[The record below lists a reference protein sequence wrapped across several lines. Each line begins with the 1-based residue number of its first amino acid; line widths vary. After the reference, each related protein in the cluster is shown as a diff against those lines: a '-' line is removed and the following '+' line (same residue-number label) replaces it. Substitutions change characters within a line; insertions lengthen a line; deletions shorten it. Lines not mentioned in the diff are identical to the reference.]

1 MLELILLSL
10 GLSCATGVLSL
21 VASKARAASKTI
33 ACVGGMGAAALSFA
47 GGIGALFQTATYA
60 SWIGPMPFTN
70 FTLLLNPLAGLLI
83 AVIAA
88 LAFVAW
94 LYGLSYF
101 DEYYEAGIGVIGFF
115 MNLFI
120 ASMNLVILA
129 DNAFWFLVFFE
140 LMSLTSY
147 VLVII
152 DRTEASLKGGFLYLI
167 MAHIGFLMIACS
179 FFAMASATGS
189 LEFEAFRTHA
199 FAPGIATLC
208 ASICSALRAA
218 KLVGACSSS
227 SSAPS
232 PRCSAWSMLWEST
245 TSRVFWPTTPSRTS
259 VSSCLVSAWASTAG
273 PQICLGSPPSGFWP
287 VSITW

>member
-1 MLELILLSL
+1 
-10 GLSCATGVLSL
+10 
-21 VASKARAASKTI
+21 
-33 ACVGGMGAAALSFA
+33 
-47 GGIGALFQTATYA
+47 
-60 SWIGPMPFTN
+60 MPFTN

-129 DNAFWFLVFFE
+129 DTSLFWFLVFFE

-199 FAPGIATLC
+199 FAPGIATLAFALAFFGFGAKARQWC
-208 ASICSALRAA
+208 PSIRGC
-218 KLVGACSSS
+218 
-227 SSAPS
+227 
-232 PRCSAWSMLWEST
+232 PRPIP
-245 TSRVFWPTTPSRTS
+245 RRPPT
-259 VSSCLVSAWASTAG
+259 
-273 PQICLGSPPSGFWP
+273 
-287 VSITW
+287 

>member
-10 GLSCATGVLSL
+10 GLLLRHRRT
-21 VASKARAASKTI
+21 VAGDVEGPRCLKTI
-33 ACVGGMGAAALSFA
+33 ACVGGMGAAALLCRRRRRAVPDSHLRQLDRA
-47 GGIGALFQTATYA
+47 YALHE
-60 SWIGPMPFTN
+60 
-70 FTLLLNPLAGLLI
+70 LH
-83 AVIAA
+83 A
-88 LAFVAW
+88 LAESAGRPSSRSSPRWPTWRGSTDFPT
-94 LYGLSYF
+94 

-189 LEFEAFRTHA
+189 LEFEAFRTPCICPRHRHA
-199 FAPGIATLC
+199 G
-208 ASICSALRAA
+208 LRAGLFGFGA
-218 KLVGACSSS
+218 KAGMVPFPIRGCLR
-227 SSAPS
+227 PIRRR
-232 PRCSAWSMLWEST
+232 P
-245 TSRVFWPTTPSRTS
+245 PT
-259 VSSCLVSAWASTAG
+259 
-273 PQICLGSPPSGFWP
+273 
-287 VSITW
+287 

>member
-10 GLSCATGVLSL
+10 GLSCVTGVLSL

-101 DEYYEAGIGVIGFF
+101 DEYYDC
-115 MNLFI
+115 L
-120 ASMNLVILA
+120 LY
-129 DNAFWFLVFFE
+129 
-140 LMSLTSY
+140 TS
-147 VLVII
+147 
-152 DRTEASLKGGFLYLI
+152 
-167 MAHIGFLMIACS
+167 
-179 FFAMASATGS
+179 
-189 LEFEAFRTHA
+189 
-199 FAPGIATLC
+199 
-208 ASICSALRAA
+208 
-218 KLVGACSSS
+218 
-227 SSAPS
+227 PS
-232 PRCSAWSMLWEST
+232 PRDS
-245 TSRVFWPTTPSRTS
+245 
-259 VSSCLVSAWASTAG
+259 
-273 PQICLGSPPSGFWP
+273 
-287 VSITW
+287 

>member
-1 MLELILLSL
+1 
-10 GLSCATGVLSL
+10 
-21 VASKARAASKTI
+21 
-33 ACVGGMGAAALSFA
+33 MGAAALSFA

-152 DRTEASLKGGFLYLI
+152 DRTVG
-167 MAHIGFLMIACS
+167 IAPAERHAPALS
-179 FFAMASATGS
+179 NSVLSIVSDVGAWFGRMESGD
-189 LEFEAFRTHA
+189 FRTY
-199 FAPGIATLC
+199 IVY
-208 ASICSALRAA
+208 I
-218 KLVGACSSS
+218 VGA
-227 SSAPS
+227 
-232 PRCSAWSMLWEST
+232 L
-245 TSRVFWPTTPSRTS
+245 VFFLALII
-259 VSSCLVSAWASTAG
+259 LVR
-273 PQICLGSPPSGFWP
+273 
-287 VSITW
+287 

>member
-129 DNAFWFLVFFE
+129 DNAFWSLVFFE

-199 FAPGIATLC
+199 FAPA
-208 ASICSALRAA
+208 
-218 KLVGACSSS
+218 
-227 SSAPS
+227 S
-232 PRCSAWSMLWEST
+232 PRW
-245 TSRVFWPTTPSRTS
+245 PSRWPSS
-259 VSSCLVSAWASTAG
+259 VSGRRRAWCPSIRG
-273 PQICLGSPPSGFWP
+273 CPRPIRRRPP
-287 VSITW
+287 T